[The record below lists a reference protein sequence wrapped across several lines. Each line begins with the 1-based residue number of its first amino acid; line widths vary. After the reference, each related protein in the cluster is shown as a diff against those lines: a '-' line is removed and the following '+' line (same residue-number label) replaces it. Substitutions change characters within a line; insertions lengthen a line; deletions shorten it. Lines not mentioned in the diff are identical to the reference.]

1 MVSPDFIIRAER
13 GVVIRPYERSVWTKL
28 KYDSDVPEN
37 RSERDLKVGFL
48 KDEYLLLQKLYEDF
62 DSRIITIKGWSATIG
77 LVAVGGGFYY
87 TKYLWLFGAGIG
99 FIFWVL
105 EAIWK
110 SFQYS
115 YASRIQLLEEAFRSG
130 DIEKIRPFQIYTAW
144 VESFQ
149 STSYVTAVS
158 GNMALPLVFI
168 PHIIP
173 VLAGPI
179 LFLLDRA
186 YHFSLH

>member
-1 MVSPDFIIRAER
+1 VAE
-13 GVVIRPYERSVWTKL
+13 
-28 KYDSDVPEN
+28 N
-37 RSERDLKVGFL
+37 ASERDLKMGFL
-48 KDEYLLLQKLYEDF
+48 RDEYLLIQKLYEDF

-99 FIFWVL
+99 LIFWVL

-115 YASRIQLLEEAFRSG
+115 YADRIQILEAGFRTG
-130 DIEKIRPFQIYTAW
+130 DVEKIKPFQIYTAW
-144 VESFQ
+144 MESFR
-149 STSYVTAVS
+149 STSYFASIS
-158 GNMALPLVFI
+158 GNMALPIVFV
-168 PHIIP
+168 PHIVP

-179 LFLLDRA
+179 LFIVDA
-186 YHFSLH
+186 YRHFSLH